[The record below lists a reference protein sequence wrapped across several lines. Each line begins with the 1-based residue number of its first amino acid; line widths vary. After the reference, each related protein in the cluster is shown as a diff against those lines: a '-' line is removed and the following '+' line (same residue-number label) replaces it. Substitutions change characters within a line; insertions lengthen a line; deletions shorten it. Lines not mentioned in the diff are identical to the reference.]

1 MPLARA
7 SALVLPLLACAWFA
21 VGIRQAHDTAA
32 ATSIISGHGAPSA
45 QQAAHAR
52 SLLQAAD
59 TLNPDSQVELLRARL
74 AFLEGDRTSATRS
87 VLTVV
92 GEEPENVRAWL
103 LLAEV
108 ANDNKRLADRA
119 LINVVR
125 LDPRG

>member
-32 ATSIISGHGAPSA
+32 ATSIISGRGAPRA
-45 QQAAHAR
+45 RQAAHAR

-92 GEEPENVRAWL
+92 GEEPENVQAWL

>member
-1 MPLARA
+1 MNVAIYARV
-7 SALVLPLLACAWFA
+7 SSESQEQR
-21 VGIRQAHDTAA
+21 GTI
-32 ATSIISGHGAPSA
+32 G
-45 QQAAHAR
+45 
-52 SLLQAAD
+52 
-59 TLNPDSQVELLRARL
+59 SQVELLRARL

-92 GEEPENVRAWL
+92 GEEPENVQAWL

-108 ANDNKRLADRA
+108 ANDNKRFADRA

>member
-7 SALVLPLLACAWFA
+7 SVLVLPLLACAWFA

-32 ATSIISGHGAPSA
+32 ATSIISRHGAPSA
-45 QQAAHAR
+45 RQAAHAR

-92 GEEPENVRAWL
+92 GEEPENVQAWL